1 MNKKNTAEIGILG
14 GSGFYDLAKNL
25 KEIKV
30 ETPYG
35 LPSDK
40 ISVGVIAGRK
50 VAFLPRHNKNHEIPP
65 HKINYCANIWAL
77 KSLGVHH
84 IVTVTA
90 VGSLQLK
97 YKPGSFVIVD
107 QFIDRTRSR
116 IDTFY
121 NGPIVTHVS
130 SAYPYCSEVSKIMY
144 AKGREMGLDI
154 YGKGTVVVINGPRFS
169 TAAESM
175 WYTKMEWDVVNMTQY
190 PEVVLA
196 KEVSVGYSAIA
207 IVTDYD
213 AGIIGLKEI
222 KPVSVE
228 TIRNIFS
235 KTLPMSKKL
244 VLKTIASLPKR
255 MTCKCHLSL
264 KDARF

>member
-1 MNKKNTAEIGILG
+1 MSEKNTTEIGILG

-35 LPSDK
+35 PSSDK

-50 VAFLPRHNKNHEIPP
+50 VAFLPRHNKDHEIPP

-84 IVTVTA
+84 IITVTA

-107 QFIDRTRSR
+107 QFIDRTRGR

-144 AKGREMGLDI
+144 TKGREMGLDI
-154 YGKGTVVVINGPRFS
+154 YEKGTVVVINGPRFS

-175 WYTKMEWDVVNMTQY
+175 WYTKMGWDVINMTQY
-190 PEVVLA
+190 PEVALA
-196 KEVSVGYSAIA
+196 KEVGVGYSAIA

-213 AGIIGLKEI
+213 AGIVDLRKI

-228 TIRNIFS
+228 TIRKIFS

-244 VLKTIASLPKR
+244 VLKVVASLPKR

>member
-1 MNKKNTAEIGILG
+1 MSNKNTAEIGILG
-14 GSGFYDLAKNL
+14 GSGFYDFSKDL
-25 KEIKV
+25 KEVKV

-35 LPSDK
+35 PPSDR
-40 ISVGVIAGRK
+40 ISVGIVSGRR
-50 VAFLPRHNKNHEIPP
+50 VAFLPRHNKSHEIPP

-84 IVTVTA
+84 IIAVTA
-90 VGSLQLK
+90 AGSLQLK
-97 YKPGSFVIVD
+97 YKSGSFVIVD
-107 QFIDRTRSR
+107 QFIDRTCGR

-130 SAYPYCSEVSKIMY
+130 SAYPYCSEISKIMY
-144 AKGREMGLDI
+144 TKGREMGLDI
-154 YGKGTVVVINGPRFS
+154 YEKGTVVVINGPRFS
-169 TAAESM
+169 TAAESL
-175 WYTKMEWDVVNMTQY
+175 WYTKMGWDVINMTQY

-196 KEVSVGYSAIA
+196 KEVGVGFCAIA

-213 AGIIGLKEI
+213 AGIVGLKGI

-228 TIRNIFS
+228 IIRKIFS
-235 KTLPMSKKL
+235 KTLPISKKL
-244 VLKTIASLPKR
+244 VLKTIASLPKK
-255 MTCKCHLSL
+255 MACKCHLSL

>member
-14 GSGFYDLAKNL
+14 GSGFYDLAEAL
-25 KEIKV
+25 KEIKI

-35 LPSDK
+35 PPSDK

-50 VAFLPRHNKNHEIPP
+50 VAFLPRHNKDHEIPP

-154 YGKGTVVVINGPRFS
+154 YEKGTVVVINGPRFS

-213 AGIIGLKEI
+213 AGIIGLKGI

-235 KTLPMSKKL
+235 RTLPMSKKL

-255 MTCKCHLSL
+255 MKCKCHLSL
-264 KDARF
+264 KGARF